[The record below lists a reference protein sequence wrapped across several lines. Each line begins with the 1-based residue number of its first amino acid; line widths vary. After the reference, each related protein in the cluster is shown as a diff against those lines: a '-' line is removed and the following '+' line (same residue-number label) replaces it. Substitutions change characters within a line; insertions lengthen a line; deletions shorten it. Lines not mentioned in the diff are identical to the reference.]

1 MAIPHSDSP
10 RDATAVGVPEFFGP
24 GIGEGLGPL
33 ELICQLKLVSLTRG
47 KLGPCGTVTDA
58 EDLHNPVLT
67 LNIGAEIPEN
77 GRNRNSCFL
86 RSCTITIRHRLPVRP
101 GFRYS
106 PDSNS

>member
-10 RDATAVGVPEFFGP
+10 REATAVGVPKFSGP

-33 ELICQLKLVSLTRG
+33 ELICQLKPVSLKRG

-77 GRNRNSCFL
+77 GRNRNSCISEEL
-86 RSCTITIRHRLPVRP
+86 HSHNSSSTSCSSWIQVFP
-101 GFRYS
+101 
-106 PDSNS
+106 

>member
-10 RDATAVGVPEFFGP
+10 REATAVGVPKFSGP

-33 ELICQLKLVSLTRG
+33 ELICQLKPVSLKRG

-77 GRNRNSCFL
+77 RRNRNSLYF
-86 RSCTITIRHRLPVRP
+86 
-101 GFRYS
+101 
-106 PDSNS
+106 